1 LLNYSTIF
9 NQLLQFI
16 VADNWKRGFGD
27 SGVVVVL
34 PAQDNFLS
42 FKKRKDLN

>member
-1 LLNYSTIF
+1 MIF

-16 VADNWKRGFGD
+16 VADDGKRGFGD

-34 PAQDNFLS
+34 PAQDNFVV
-42 FKKRKDLN
+42 

>member
-1 LLNYSTIF
+1 MIF

-16 VADNWKRGFGD
+16 VADNGKRGFGD

-34 PAQDNFLS
+34 PAQDNCIQE
-42 FKKRKDLN
+42 R